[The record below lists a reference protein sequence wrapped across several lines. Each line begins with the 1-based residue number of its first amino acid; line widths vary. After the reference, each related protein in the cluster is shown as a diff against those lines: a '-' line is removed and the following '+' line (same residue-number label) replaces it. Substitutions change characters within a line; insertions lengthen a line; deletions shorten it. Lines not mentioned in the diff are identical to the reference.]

1 MQLYLYRA
9 MLTMLVMKRTV
20 NQSVIFHGTLVIA
33 NAKKSNPLHIIAAF
47 MVNATNQFCLR
58 ERETV

>member
-1 MQLYLYRA
+1 
-9 MLTMLVMKRTV
+9 MLTMLIMKRTV